1 MAENKRYYWLKLN
14 ETFFED
20 DTVQWLE
27 EQENGKEY
35 VIFYL
40 KLCLKS
46 LKDDGNLI
54 RYVGQKLI
62 PYDIKALAKLT
73 STPPDTVA
81 VAMKTFAEIGLVE
94 VKSTGEIYLSQIDE
108 LIGSETEVAKRVRKH
123 RAKKTIEDAN
133 KKLLQSNSEV
143 TKSNTEIEKELDKEI
158 EIDKDTLSSSDEHDN
173 PPEKIPYK
181 VIVSYLNEKTGSK
194 YQSTTG
200 RTQTLIKARF
210 SEGFS
215 VDDFK
220 RVIDIKSDEW
230 LNDPKMAKYLRPETL
245 FGTKFEGYLNQ
256 EHTGQIKIADYQPTE
271 EDYEAYE
278 RLLAEG
284 WGSSAN

>member
-1 MAENKRYYWLKLN
+1 MSKVYFWLKLN
-14 ETFFED
+14 QDFFED
-20 DTVQWLE
+20 DTIAWVE
-27 EQENGKEY
+27 EQPNGKNY
-35 VIFYL
+35 VLFYL
-40 KLCLKS
+40 KLALKS
-46 LKDDGNLI
+46 LSDDGKLI
-54 RYVGQKLI
+54 RYVGEKLI
-62 PYDIKALAKLT
+62 PYDVQALSKLT
-73 STPPDTVA
+73 NTDVDTVK
-81 VAMKTFAEIGLVE
+81 VAMNLFIEIGLIE
-94 VKSTGEIYLSQIDE
+94 ILDTGEIYLNQIKE
-108 LIGSETEVAKRVRKH
+108 MTGSETDAAKRMRKS
-123 RAKKTIEDAN
+123 RAKQ
-133 KKLLQSNSEV
+133 KLLTNKECNNV
-143 TKSNTEIEKELDKEI
+143 TKKCNNVQKSYTEIELELDKEI
-158 EIDKDTLSSSDEHDN
+158 EIDKDTLSSSDEHDS
-173 PPEKIPYK
+173 PSEKIPYK

-210 SEGFS
+210 NEGFS

-220 RVIDIKSDEW
+220 RVIDIKTDEW

-284 WGSSAN
+284 WGNSAN